1 MTVGTRDGV
10 LNKTKP
16 CPEELMLAGE
26 ADHRPGTCVST
37 SRCCKDLSQSQWAGR
52 HPWGWDHCCT
62 VMQGEGIARTGPVRA
77 RGRTWAGEGWV
88 GHPLPP
94 ASLPFHRSLA
104 ALEGVAMPS

>member
-37 SRCCKDLSQSQWAGR
+37 SRCCKDLSQSHSAGK
-52 HPWGWDHCCT
+52 HPWQVGSLL
-62 VMQGEGIARTGPVRA
+62 
-77 RGRTWAGEGWV
+77 RGRAG
-88 GHPLPP
+88 
-94 ASLPFHRSLA
+94 
-104 ALEGVAMPS
+104 